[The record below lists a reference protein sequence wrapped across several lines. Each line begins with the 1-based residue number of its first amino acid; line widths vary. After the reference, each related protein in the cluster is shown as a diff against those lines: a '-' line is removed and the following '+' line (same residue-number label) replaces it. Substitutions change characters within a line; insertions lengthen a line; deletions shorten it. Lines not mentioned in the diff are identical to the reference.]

1 LQGFQNMKNQ
11 KTKKKIN
18 PQSEEHDTERR
29 EFIIKSAKEIGV
41 CGFAIYEL
49 ARTIKEDIIQEVVDN
64 VKKTVDDL
72 KNDIKKSV

>member
-1 LQGFQNMKNQ
+1 MKNQ
-11 KTKKKIN
+11 KIKKKIN
-18 PQSEEHDTERR
+18 PQSKEHDTERR

-49 ARTIKEDIIQEVVDN
+49 ARTIKEDIVQEVVDN